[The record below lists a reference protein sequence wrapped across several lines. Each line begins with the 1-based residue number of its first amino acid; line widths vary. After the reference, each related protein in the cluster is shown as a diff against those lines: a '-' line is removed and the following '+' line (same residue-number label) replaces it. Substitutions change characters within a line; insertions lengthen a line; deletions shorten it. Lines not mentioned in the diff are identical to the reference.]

1 MLSFSFAYDAKQ
13 DRIWLRLNDQDEL
26 MWLTRRLTV
35 FLLTQAAERFAQ
47 SAGGGL
53 NGLVK
58 KDQAVELEHELAV
71 TEPDEGAVGTPV
83 QMGSQSPPEAMR
95 ANGLLCERI
104 TLSSNANGAQL
115 QLLTGEEQR
124 VINLSRAGFH
134 RFLRALL
141 LVANRVK
148 WDLPPVPQWLTR
160 NYLPSALQG
169 VVDSAMNGIELSDG
183 DASDETEPQP
193 PKSGRSEDDKDQ
205 HKPNGD

>member
-13 DRIWLRLNDQDEL
+13 DRIWLRLNDKDEL
-26 MWLTRRLTV
+26 VWLTRRLSV

-53 NGLVK
+53 DGLVK

-83 QMGSQSPPEAMR
+83 QIGSQSPPEEMR
-95 ANGLLCERI
+95 ASGLLCERI
-104 TLSSNANGAQL
+104 TLSSNTNGAQL
-115 QLLTGEEQR
+115 QLLTGDEQR

-148 WDLPPVPQWLTR
+148 WDLPPVPQWLSR

-169 VVDSAMNGIELSDG
+169 VVDSAMNGTELSDG
-183 DASDETEPQP
+183 DAPDEASPTQ
-193 PKSGRSEDDKDQ
+193 RKDQ
-205 HKPNGD
+205 RDGDADKSNPNSD